1 MSKLSYTIRKMM
13 LSLFGRIHR
22 HELFMS
28 LGHNCEVAYRYF
40 RRWGFCE
47 SAIFQWGG
55 FFTLRELVYGLEH
68 WDLVYTGEVLGPNPI
83 YRCANTRMNAHGKA
97 PMSEWQGGITDANRA
112 AMEAD
117 RADMLGRVAH
127 LKVKFVEKL
136 RAGGNLLVYKM
147 RPECWFADDCEE
159 MMRRLY
165 ASLVNFGAQD
175 FDLVFVV
182 EEKCR
187 TKKMRTDDL
196 PRTYVRFVSEF
207 NPDDHAAEDQYGDK
221 YGWRLIFDEFR
232 PRTVK
237 KQTHKFKFEGK

>member
-1 MSKLSYTIRKMM
+1 MNKIRYSFRKIG
-13 LSLFGRIHR
+13 LRLTGRVRKHD
-22 HELFMS
+22 LFMS

-83 YRCANTRMNAHGKA
+83 YRCANTKMNAHGKA
-97 PMSEWQGGITDANRA
+97 PMATWKDGITDANRA

-117 RADMLGRVAH
+117 RADMVGRVAH
-127 LKVKFVEKL
+127 LKEKFLEKL
-136 RAGGNLLVYKM
+136 RAGDNLLVYKM

-159 MMRRLY
+159 MIRRLY
-165 ASLVNFGAQD
+165 AALLAFGAKD
-175 FDLVFVV
+175 FDLVFVL
-182 EEKCR
+182 EDKCR
-187 TKKMRTDDL
+187 SKMIVLDDL
-196 PRTYVRFVSEF
+196 PRTFVRFVAEF
-207 NPDDHAAEDQYGDK
+207 NPDDHAAEDLGDR

-232 PRTVK
+232 PRVI
-237 KQTHKFKFEGK
+237 KQQKHKFKFEH

>member
-1 MSKLSYTIRKMM
+1 MNKLNYNLCKLALGLAGRVRK
-13 LSLFGRIHR
+13 HD
-22 HELFMS
+22 LFMS

-40 RRWGFCE
+40 RRNGFCE

-68 WDLVYTGEVLGPNPI
+68 WDLVYTGEVIGPNPI
-83 YRCANTRMNAHGKA
+83 YRCANTKMNAHGKA
-97 PMSEWQGGITDANRA
+97 PMSEWINGITDANRA

-147 RPECWFADDCEE
+147 RPECWFADDCAE
-159 MMRRLY
+159 MMERLY
-165 ASLVNFGAQD
+165 AALVKFGAKD
-175 FDLVFVV
+175 FDLVFVL

-187 TKKMRTDDL
+187 AKKIALDGM
-196 PRTYVRFVSEF
+196 PRTFVRYVSAF
-207 NPDDHAAEDQYGDK
+207 NPDDHAAEEQYGDK
-221 YGWRLIFDEFR
+221 YGWRIIFDEFA
-232 PRTVK
+232 PKVK
-237 KQTHKFKFEGK
+237 KQQTHKFKFEH

>member
-1 MSKLSYTIRKMM
+1 MTKFKYQIRNAV
-13 LSLFGRIHR
+13 LHLRHGVHR

-68 WDLVYTGEVLGPNPI
+68 WDLVYTGEVVGPNPI

-97 PMSEWQGGITDANRA
+97 PMSAWMGGITDENRA

-136 RAGGNLLVYKM
+136 KSGGNLLVYKM

-159 MMRRLY
+159 MVHRLC
-165 ASLVNFGAQD
+165 AALIRFGARD
-175 FDLVFVV
+175 FDLVFVL

-187 TKKMRTDDL
+187 SKTIALTDL
-196 PRTYVRFVSEF
+196 PRTFVRYVSEF
-207 NPDDHAAEDQYGDK
+207 NPDDHAAEDNYGDK

-232 PRTVK
+232 PRTI
-237 KQTHKFKFEGK
+237 KQQAHKFKFEG